1 MRSALVCLWLLW
13 AGCGYRFTAPGA
25 NLPAG
30 AGPIRVPVFEN
41 QATEPNFEVLVTQAI
56 RERYARAGLL
66 GGDGAETTLEG
77 SVLSVSS
84 GPVFGGVAFPT
95 YQVAASVRVTLRRG
109 DQVLGQAIVSTT
121 EDFTSGGDVL
131 LTEANRG
138 AALRRLADV
147 VSREV
152 VERLEK

>member
-1 MRSALVCLWLLW
+1 MKRALVYCWLLL

-30 AGPIRVPVFEN
+30 AGPVRVPVFEN
-41 QATEPNFEVLVTQAI
+41 QTTEPNIEVLVTQAL

-77 SVLSVSS
+77 AVLMVSS
-84 GPVFGGVAFPT
+84 GPVFSGALFPT
-95 YQVAASVRVTLRRG
+95 YQVAASVRVRLVRG
-109 DQVLGQAIVSTT
+109 NQVLGQAIVSTT

-131 LTEANRG
+131 LTEGNRG

-147 VSREV
+147 VAQEV